1 MSRTTIP
8 TCRIGPNNL
17 LIVFSVPW
25 SPIILTEELPW
36 LKGRDLERVIAC
48 GVCLGGPERSGLGAG
63 GSRERGM
70 KPYVICHMN
79 SSVDGRILASR
90 WRPSENR
97 MAGLFERLHDEL
109 GSGSWLIGRVTG
121 SEYAKAPA
129 YPSHA
134 DQTYPRECWFARR
147 DAKAYG
153 IALDAHGKI
162 AWGRSEIGGDP
173 VVAVLTE
180 QVSEAHLAGLR
191 QDGVSYIFA
200 GERQLDL
207 GLALEILHRE
217 LGIER
222 LLLEGGGG
230 SNGAFLRAGLI
241 DEISLAICPAVDGAK
256 GAPSIFD
263 SSDEDAGV
271 SAPIT
276 AMTLTSTEVLEGGA
290 VWLRYRLQNC

>member
-1 MSRTTIP
+1 
-8 TCRIGPNNL
+8 
-17 LIVFSVPW
+17 
-25 SPIILTEELPW
+25 
-36 LKGRDLERVIAC
+36 
-48 GVCLGGPERSGLGAG
+48 
-63 GSRERGM
+63 M

-79 SSVDGRILASR
+79 SSVDGRILGSR

-97 MAGLFERLHDEL
+97 MAGLFERIHEEL
-109 GSGSWLIGRVTG
+109 GGGSWLIGRVTG
-121 SEYAKAPA
+121 SEYAKAEA
-129 YPSHA
+129 YPRHTA
-134 DQTYPRECWFARR
+134 QTYPREPWFAQRFPLG

-162 AWGRSEIGGDP
+162 AWGRSDIGGDP

-180 QVSEAHLAGLR
+180 GVPDAHLAGLR

-200 GERQLDL
+200 GERELDL
-207 GLALEILHRE
+207 GLALEILNRE

-256 GAPSIFD
+256 GAPSVFE
-263 SSDEDAGV
+263 SSDRDAGA

-276 AMTLTSTEVLEGGA
+276 SMTLASTEVLEGGA
-290 VWLRYRLQNC
+290 VWLRYRLQNR